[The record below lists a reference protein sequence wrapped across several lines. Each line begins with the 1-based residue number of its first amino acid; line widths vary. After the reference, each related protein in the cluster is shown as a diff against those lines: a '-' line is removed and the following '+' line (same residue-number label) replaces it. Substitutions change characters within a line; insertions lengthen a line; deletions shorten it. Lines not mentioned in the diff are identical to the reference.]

1 MITFGY
7 KNKFSGL
14 IRASLAIVI
23 GLVMILNRTNAV
35 ELVARIIAVVL
46 FATGIVTL
54 VLGLKSVK
62 KGGEGHLMVANAA
75 VNMLLGVLLYSF
87 ASHVVNILVVLIGL
101 VLLVVGLFQVVA
113 LLSTM
118 SVFKMG
124 VWSLIMPLLVLVAG
138 GLLVARPS
146 FIGEA
151 IGVVAG
157 VSLVLYG
164 ASELVSTLKMR
175 KAIEEYE
182 INQAPKEEAK
192 ENYSK
197 ADIEAED
204 VDFEKVDEQ

>member
-54 VLGLKSVK
+54 VLGLKAAK
-62 KGGEGHLMVANAA
+62 KDGESHLMIANAGF
-75 VNMLLGVLLYSF
+75 NMLMGVLLYCF
-87 ASHVVNILVVLIGL
+87 ASHVVNVLVVLIGL
-101 VLLVVGLFQVVA
+101 VLLIVGIFQIVA
-113 LLSTM
+113 LLSAVK
-118 SVFKMG
+118 VFKLG
-124 VWSLIMPLLVLVAG
+124 AWSFVMPVLVLIAG

-151 IGVVAG
+151 IGIVAG

-164 ASELVSTLKMR
+164 ASELISTLKMR

-182 INQAPKEEAK
+182 INQAPKEETK
-192 ENYSK
+192 ENQPK
-197 ADIEAED
+197 HDVEAED
-204 VDFEKVDEQ
+204 VEFVKVDEQ